1 MSGRLFI
8 FSAASGTGK
17 TSLANALVEGL
28 PGLEF
33 SVSHTTRAPRPGER
47 DGVHYWFVSHAEFE
61 RMIAEGRFLE
71 HARVFDNYYGTARAP
86 IERLLA
92 DGKNVI
98 LDIDWQGAR
107 AVKRAMPEAVSVFI
121 LPPSRQ
127 ALEERLVKRGQDPAE
142 VIARRMA
149 RALDEMS
156 HYGEFDYVVVN
167 DDFDAALADLRAII
181 AGRPQARRP
190 LRLDVAALFRP

>member
-17 TSLANALVEGL
+17 TSLANALVERL
-28 PGLEF
+28 AGLEF

-47 DGVHYWFVSHAEFE
+47 HGVHYYFVSHAEFE
-61 RMIAEGRFLE
+61 RMIAAGRFLE
-71 HARVFDNYYGTARAP
+71 HARVFDNYYGTAREP
-86 IERLLA
+86 IERALA
-92 DGKNVI
+92 AGKNVI

-107 AVKRAMPEAVSVFI
+107 AVKRAMPQAVSVFI

-127 ALEERLVKRGQDPAE
+127 ALEERLVKRGQDSPE

-156 HYGEFDYVVVN
+156 HYPEFDYVVVN
-167 DDFDAALADLRAII
+167 DDFDAALADLGAII
-181 AGRPQARRP
+181 EGRPQARRAP
-190 LRLDVAALFRP
+190 RLDVAALFGA